1 MSRLLKA
8 LAIPLLLVVIAEIAV
23 RLSGT
28 ASLAVAPPSQVV
40 VALFQAL
47 GDGTMLAATRD
58 TLACALGGLA
68 IGSVIGLVIGLLF
81 GLVRPLDRLMELTI
95 EAIRPIPSVALIP
108 IGMLSL
114 GFGYPFEMAIVAF
127 ACVWP
132 MLIMTRAAIAG
143 IEPRL
148 IEVSRA
154 LRLSPSQRIVKIVI
168 PAALPRIIVAL
179 RLGAGFALVV
189 AVTVE
194 IAANPLGL
202 GYGMLIAQQSLSPA
216 LMLAYLLWVGL
227 IGYGLNALLSWAQ
240 QRLLGRAA
248 MVEQAQ

>member
-1 MSRLLKA
+1 MTRLAKA
-8 LAIPLLLVVIAEIAV
+8 LAIPLALLVAAEIAL
-23 RLSGT
+23 RLSDT
-28 ASLAVAPPSQVV
+28 TSLALAAPSQVI
-40 VALFQAL
+40 VALVEAL

-58 TLACALGGLA
+58 TLACALGGLV
-68 IGSVIGLVIGLLF
+68 IGSLIGLFLGLLF

-114 GFGYPFEMAIVAF
+114 GFGYRFEMAIVAF

-148 IEVSRA
+148 LEVSRA
-154 LRLSPSQRIVKIVI
+154 LRLSPGQRIAKIVI

-227 IGYGLNALLSWAQ
+227 IGYGLNTLLSAAQ

-248 MVEQAQ
+248 LVEQPR